1 MIRVLYIDDDADAHR
16 LLRITLP
23 EGYTLISGLDA
34 RRGLKLASE
43 SDPDVILLDVDL
55 PDANGLDVL
64 DRISQF
70 PAAAPIIIITG
81 YAEIPLAVR
90 SIQAGAADFIE
101 WELPGLSTVTM
112 NLPPYRGG
120 RQSGSPTQMRVSY
133 RLINRDLVVSRRP
146 PIP

>member
-1 MIRVLYIDDDADAHR
+1 MIRVLYIDDDVDAHR

-64 DRISQF
+64 DQISQF
-70 PAAAPIIIITG
+70 PAAAPIIVITG

-101 WELPGLSTVTM
+101 KPYGREYLLKSIQKAARIRGLAEATPT
-112 NLPPYRGG
+112 Y
-120 RQSGSPTQMRVSY
+120 GS
-133 RLINRDLVVSRRP
+133 LNGFAGE
-146 PIP
+146 